1 MYVKGRELDIGN
13 ATNAVLISLLRALA
27 EKDLLTNA
35 EVRVL
40 LKKAANDLGQHEYSE
55 PMKGA
60 AGIILDDLLPQ
71 FPENGGD

>member
-1 MYVKGRELDIGN
+1 MYKKGREIDIGN
-13 ATNAVLISLLRALA
+13 ATSAVLISLLRALA

-35 EVRVL
+35 EIRAVL
-40 LKKAANDLGQHEYSE
+40 KEAANHLGQHEYSE

>member
-1 MYVKGRELDIGN
+1 MYGRGRELDIGN
-13 ATNAVLISLLRALA
+13 ATSAVLNSLLQALA

-35 EVRVL
+35 EIRAVL
-40 LKKAANDLGQHEYSE
+40 MKAANDLGQQEYSE

-60 AGIILDDLLPQ
+60 AGIILDDLLPR

>member
-1 MYVKGRELDIGN
+1 MYAKGRKLDIGN

-35 EVRVL
+35 EIGAVL
-40 LKKAANDLGQHEYSE
+40 TKAANDLGQHEYSE

-71 FPENGGD
+71 FPEDGGD

>member
-1 MYVKGRELDIGN
+1 MAGKGRELYIGS
-13 ATNAVLISLLRALA
+13 ATSAVLVSLGRALI

-35 EVRVL
+35 EVRAVL
-40 LKKAANDLGQHEYSE
+40 MKAADDLGQHEYSE